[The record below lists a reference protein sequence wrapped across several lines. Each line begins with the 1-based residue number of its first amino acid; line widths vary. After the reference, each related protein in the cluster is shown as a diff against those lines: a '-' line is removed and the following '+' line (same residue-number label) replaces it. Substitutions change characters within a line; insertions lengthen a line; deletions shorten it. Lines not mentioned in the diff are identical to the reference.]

1 MHVLPVVHDYL
12 GRFPEVDVNCWF
24 VDRVV
29 SLVDEGVD
37 VAVRIGDLPDSSLQ
51 AIRVGSVRQVLCAS
65 PAYLAGH
72 GVPQRPEELA
82 QHTTITASGLTSTP
96 EWRFLEGD
104 KALAVRLQPRLMS
117 MTNEAAADCALAGQ
131 GITRLPLYQIAKP
144 VQDGALRLVLEPF
157 ERPPLPIHVVHR
169 EGRHAAH
176 RVRAFIDMAVDALR
190 VAALKW

>member
-1 MHVLPVVHDYL
+1 M
-12 GRFPEVDVNCWF
+12 
-24 VDRVV
+24 
-29 SLVDEGVD
+29 
-37 VAVRIGDLPDSSLQ
+37 
-51 AIRVGSVRQVLCAS
+51 
-65 PAYLAGH
+65 
-72 GVPQRPEELA
+72 
-82 QHTTITASGLTSTP
+82 
-96 EWRFLEGD
+96 
-104 KALAVRLQPRLMS
+104 RLQPRLMS

-190 VAALKW
+190 VAALRW